1 MSAVIQ
7 AIMATVVGGTPPGPP
22 PPTALDAAFY
32 GDDTIRAQGGNIGF
46 WQVNSNWYNV
56 STFSGSAPAW
66 NALTYK
72 DGTSGH
78 TYDFTNGQYMVSPNL
93 DPSTYWPSNTI
104 SINFWF
110 YPTVSDVQL
119 LLETN
124 TNDPQTWNYHY
135 SALEITSMGNVK
147 AKFWEGTPITSVNTV
162 ALNQWNHIYFFEDS
176 QGGHGFELNGVPTT
190 GNPTYTRAKPFG
202 GGAHF
207 AIGATSISSMGS
219 TAGFQGK
226 IGWLE
231 IHDYVVGSTY
241 SATKFKFVDPVVIL
255 NLDASIASSYS
266 APTGGLTIATNL
278 EGQLSGWNSQSLSVA
293 YDANIL
299 STYAVGDTII
309 FQDNTTANITEI
321 GDYGPTYID
330 IIWDTPVT
338 GNIFPITLRR
348 ATWNSVG
355 SAVQARLVN
364 GPTFYNT
371 GGVKAISFTGGS
383 YATVPADV
391 WFDQD
396 FTIVAWVKVN
406 SYANWSRIID
416 FGNGEGVNNV
426 LFAVSENATGQPV
439 ISTSEFG
446 NIVATGT
453 TLPLNTWTHVVGRLS
468 ADGTASIWINGVQ
481 VRFYQGLPLPA
492 NVTRNYCYIGKSNWA
507 GDSTLD
513 GLIGELRIYRGALS
527 DAKVYD
533 DYYDTRS
540 KYNPP
545 TLALNLEATAS
556 YLDSTTSPTTW
567 TDSVNN
573 VPFTLYNGVGYN
585 SGNGGYLT
593 FQASSGRYA
602 ASTTGPALTT
612 WAVETWTFW
621 NGSNV
626 GSNPCIISDIFQGG
640 INYAIGTL
648 DASGLQA
655 GHFNGGWHTTP
666 GGYTLP
672 TTNTWYHIV
681 GTYNGSDIKLY
692 VNGVC
697 VSILHDP
704 GITPEKGSGGINL
717 MRRWDNPEY
726 WGGRLSV
733 VRIYSGEMGAAE
745 VKLKFDATKSQFG
758 L

>member
-32 GDDTIRAQGGNIGF
+32 GDDTIRGNGGQNGW
-46 WQVNSNWYNV
+46 WQVNNGWYSF

-93 DPSTYWPSNTI
+93 ATSTFWSSNTI

-110 YPTVSDVQL
+110 YPTISNVQL

-124 TNDPQTWNYHY
+124 TNDPQTWNFHY

-162 ALNQWNHIYFFEDS
+162 NLNQWNHIYFTEDS
-176 QGGHGFELNGVPTT
+176 QGGHSFELNGVPTT

-202 GGAHF
+202 GGINF

-255 NLDASIASSYS
+255 NLDAANPSSYS
-266 APTGGLTIATNL
+266 GTGT
-278 EGQLSGWNSQSLSVA
+278 
-293 YDANIL
+293 
-299 STYAVGDTII
+299 
-309 FQDNTTANITEI
+309 
-321 GDYGPTYID
+321 
-330 IIWDTPVT
+330 
-338 GNIFPITLRR
+338 
-348 ATWNSVG
+348 TWNSVG
-355 SAVQARLVN
+355 SAVQATLVD
-364 GPTFYNT
+364 GPTYYNT
-371 GGVKAISFTGGS
+371 GGVKAIAFTGGS

-396 FTIVAWVKVN
+396 FTIVAWVNVS
-406 SYANWSRIID
+406 SYANWSRIMD
-416 FGNGEGVNNV
+416 FGNGPDVNNV
-426 LFAVSENATGQPV
+426 ILAVSQLNTGIPAV
-439 ISTSEFG
+439 STSEIG
-446 NIVATGT
+446 NVYANAQ
-453 TLPLNTWTHVVGRLS
+453 LPLNTWTHVVGRITSDSTL
-468 ADGTASIWINGVQ
+468 SIWINGVN
-481 VRFYQGLPLPA
+481 VGSANYGAHWPA
-492 NVTRNYCYIGKSNWA
+492 NITRNNCYIGKSNWGADA
-507 GDSTLD
+507 GLE
-513 GLIGELRIYRGALS
+513 GMIGELRIYRGAFTNQR
-527 DAKVYD
+527 VYD

-556 YLDSTTSPTTW
+556 FLDSTTSPTTW
-567 TDSVNN
+567 TDSVGG

-602 ASTTGPALTT
+602 ASTTGPALTS

-648 DASGLQA
+648 DQGGLQA

-681 GTYNGSDIKLY
+681 GTYNGSDVKLY

-697 VSILHDP
+697 VAITHDP
-704 GITPEKGSGGINL
+704 GITPTKGTGGIHL
-717 MRRWDNPEY
+717 MRRWDNPDY
-726 WGGRLSV
+726 WGGRLSK

-745 VKLKFDATKSQFG
+745 VKLKFDASKSQFG

>member
-7 AIMATVVGGTPPGPP
+7 AIMATVVGGVPPGPP

-32 GDDTIRAQGGNIGF
+32 GDDTIRGNGGQNGW
-46 WQVNSNWYNV
+46 WQVNNGWY
-56 STFSGSAPAW
+56 SFSSFSGSAPAW

-72 DGTSGH
+72 DGTAGH
-78 TYDFTNGQYMVSPNL
+78 TYEFTNGQYMVSPNL
-93 DPSTYWPSNTI
+93 DPSTFWPSNTI

-110 YPTVSDVQL
+110 YPTISDVQL

-124 TNDPQTWNYHY
+124 TNDPQTWNFHY

-147 AKFWEGTPITSVNTV
+147 AKFWDGSPITSTNTV
-162 ALNQWNHIYFFEDS
+162 SLNQWNHIYFAEDS
-176 QGGHGFELNGVPTT
+176 QGGHIFELNGVGTT
-190 GNPTYTRAKPFG
+190 GLPTYTRAKPTG
-202 GGAHF
+202 GGTHF

-231 IHDYVVGSTY
+231 IHDYVAGSTY
-241 SATKFKFVDPVVIL
+241 ANTKAKFIDPVLIL
-255 NLDASIASSYS
+255 NLDAANPSSYGG
-266 APTGGLTIATNL
+266 TGT
-278 EGQLSGWNSQSLSVA
+278 
-293 YDANIL
+293 
-299 STYAVGDTII
+299 
-309 FQDNTTANITEI
+309 
-321 GDYGPTYID
+321 
-330 IIWDTPVT
+330 
-338 GNIFPITLRR
+338 
-348 ATWNSVG
+348 TWNSVG
-355 SAVQARLVN
+355 SAVQATLVN
-364 GPTFYNT
+364 GPTYYNT

-426 LFAVSENATGQPV
+426 LLAVSENATGQPA

-468 ADGTASIWINGVQ
+468 ASGTASIWVNGVQ
-481 VRFYQGLPLPA
+481 VRFYQGLSLPA
-492 NVTRNYCYIGKSNWA
+492 NVTRNNCYIGKSNWA

-513 GLIGELRIYRGALS
+513 GLIGELRIYRGALT

-545 TLALNLEATAS
+545 TLALNLDATAS
-556 YLDSTTSPTTW
+556 YLDSTTTPTTW

-585 SGNGGYLT
+585 AGNGGYLT
-593 FQASSGRYA
+593 FQAASDRYA

-626 GSNPCIISDIFQGG
+626 GSNPCILSDQFGG
-640 INYAIGTL
+640 RINYAIGTL

-666 GGYTLP
+666 GSYTLP

-681 GTYNGSDIKLY
+681 GTYNGNDIKLY

-697 VSILHDP
+697 VAITHDP

-717 MRRWDNPEY
+717 MRRWDNPDY
-726 WGGRLSV
+726 WGGRLST

-745 VKLKFDATKSQFG
+745 VKLKFDATKSRFG